1 MLKVAQDFEGV
12 SVLNNAGSCLG
23 VHLRGNKKMYP
34 GKNVVGRL
42 VALMIAVV
50 GVAACQST
58 AVQAPPAAAA
68 AGTQFEYRIGQGDQ
82 LNIFVWRNPDLSVS
96 GVPVRPDGKVSTP
109 LVQEIVAA
117 GKTPKEL
124 ASEIEAGLSN
134 YIKEPLVTVTV
145 MQFQGAVGD
154 FVRVAGQVTT
164 PQTLAYRRDMTVLD
178 LVIAAGGMTEFAA
191 GNRSTLV
198 RNVGGKQ
205 QAYRVRLAD
214 LVEDGDISANMPMQP
229 GDILIVPETML

>member
-1 MLKVAQDFEGV
+1 
-12 SVLNNAGSCLG
+12 
-23 VHLRGNKKMYP
+23 
-34 GKNVVGRL
+34 
-42 VALMIAVV
+42 
-50 GVAACQST
+50 
-58 AVQAPPAAAA
+58 
-68 AGTQFEYRIGQGDQ
+68 
-82 LNIFVWRNPDLSVS
+82 VWRNPDLSVS

-124 ASEIEAGLSN
+124 AAEIEAGLSN

-164 PQTLAYRRDMTVLD
+164 PQTIAYRRDMTVLD

-198 RNVGGKQ
+198 RTVGGKQ

>member
-1 MLKVAQDFEGV
+1 MEMTGGTETGCPSSK
-12 SVLNNAGSCLG
+12 SC
-23 VHLRGNKKMYP
+23 
-34 GKNVVGRL
+34 
-42 VALMIAVV
+42 
-50 GVAACQST
+50 
-58 AVQAPPAAAA
+58 AAAA
-68 AGTQFEYRIGQGDQ
+68 
-82 LNIFVWRNPDLSVS
+82 
-96 GVPVRPDGKVSTP
+96 
-109 LVQEIVAA
+109 
-117 GKTPKEL
+117 
-124 ASEIEAGLSN
+124 EIEAGLSN

-164 PQTLAYRRDMTVLD
+164 PQTIAYRRDMTVLD

-198 RNVGGKQ
+198 RTVGGKQ